1 MSFGSY
7 HFKLIL
13 SPDNLLKPHEGKTKL
28 AENTAKSFTWRL
40 GKQNSNNILLFS
52 LLFKDFNA
60 KTTTSLSKTEALKH
74 HNSEEKVYR
83 CINHVELKSTKT

>member
-13 SPDNLLKPHEGKTKL
+13 SSDNPPKPHEGKTKL

-40 GKQNSNNILLFS
+40 GKQNYNNIFLFS
-52 LLFKDFNA
+52 LLFKEFNA
-60 KTTTSLSKTEALKH
+60 NTSTEALKH
-74 HNSEEKVYR
+74 KNTEEKY
-83 CINHVELKSTKT
+83 INV